1 MAGNAYADM
10 SKKTQPAPVPRN
22 RTSHHTVVDNAER
35 YGLIVAWLLIIV
47 VFGYL
52 KPQTFLTWSNFST
65 ILGSQAVL
73 VVITLGLIVPLTA
86 NDFDVSIAY
95 VMTLSSMLIAVLN
108 VQLGVPIGW
117 AIPAALGVGL
127 LVGVVN
133 GFFITV
139 FRIHSLIV
147 TLGVGTFLHGVTLWI
162 SDSMTIS
169 GISPVLINSV
179 IVTRLFGIPLEF
191 YYAMIICV
199 IVWYV
204 FEYTALGRR
213 ILFVGR
219 GREVARLSGIHT
231 DRIRWGCLIASSFLG
246 ALAGVLYAGTQGAAD
261 PVSGLSYLLPAF
273 AAAFLGS
280 TSIIPGRFNPWGAA
294 LAVYFLVTG
303 ITGLVFMGVST
314 FVQDIFYGGALVL
327 AVTLSQL
334 VRGREEQQF

>member
-1 MAGNAYADM
+1 L
-10 SKKTQPAPVPRN
+10 V
-22 RTSHHTVVDNAER
+22 
-35 YGLIVAWLLIIV
+35 IVI
-47 VFGYL
+47 FGYL
-52 KPQTFLTWSNFST
+52 KPQTFLTWPNFST
-65 ILGSQAVL
+65 IFGSQAVL
-73 VVITLGLIVPLTA
+73 VVVTLGLIIPLTA

-95 VMTLSSMLIAVLN
+95 VMTLSSMLIAILN

-117 AIPAALGVGL
+117 AILAALGVGV

-147 TLGVGTFLHGVTLWI
+147 TLGVGTFLHGLTLWI

-169 GISPVLINSV
+169 GISSVLIDSV

-204 FEYTALGRR
+204 FEHTALGRR

-280 TSIIPGRFNPWGAA
+280 TSIVPGRFNPWGAA

-303 ITGLVFMGVST
+303 ITGLIFLGVST

>member
-1 MAGNAYADM
+1 MAGNAYADL
-10 SKKTQPAPVPRN
+10 SKKPPAVPRKN
-22 RTSHHTVVDNAER
+22 TRHAMVDNAER
-35 YGLIVAWLLIIV
+35 YGLIVAWLLVIV
-47 VFGYL
+47 IFGYL
-52 KPQTFLTWSNFST
+52 KPQTFLTWPNFST
-65 ILGSQAVL
+65 IFGSQAVL
-73 VVITLGLIVPLTA
+73 VVVTLGLIIPLTA

-117 AIPAALGVGL
+117 SILAALGVGV
-127 LVGVVN
+127 LVGIVN

-147 TLGVGTFLHGVTLWI
+147 TLGVGTFLHGLTLWV

-169 GISPVLINSV
+169 GISSVLIDSV

-204 FEYTALGRR
+204 FEHTALGRR

-280 TSIIPGRFNPWGAA
+280 TCIVPGRFNPWGAA
-294 LAVYFLVTG
+294 VAVYFLVTG
-303 ITGLVFMGVST
+303 ITGLIFLGVST

>member
-10 SKKTQPAPVPRN
+10 SKKTQPAAVPRKKT
-22 RTSHHTVVDNAER
+22 RHTVVENAER

-47 VFGYL
+47 IFGYL
-52 KPQTFLTWSNFST
+52 KPQTFLTWPNFST
-65 ILGSQAVL
+65 IFGSQAVL
-73 VVITLGLIVPLTA
+73 VVVTLGLIIPLAA

-108 VQLGVPIGW
+108 VQFGVPIGW
-117 AIPAALGVGL
+117 AILAALGVGV
-127 LVGVVN
+127 LVGIVN

-169 GISPVLINSV
+169 GISSILIDSV

-204 FEYTALGRR
+204 FEHTALGRR

-303 ITGLVFMGVST
+303 ITGLIFLGVST

>member
-1 MAGNAYADM
+1 MAGNAYADT
-10 SKKTQPAPVPRN
+10 SKKTQSPTVPRKN
-22 RTSHHTVVDNAER
+22 TRHAVVDNAER
-35 YGLIVAWLLIIV
+35 YGLIVAWLLVIV
-47 VFGYL
+47 IFGYL
-52 KPQTFLTWSNFST
+52 KPQTFLTWPNFST
-65 ILGSQAVL
+65 IFGSQAVL
-73 VVITLGLIVPLTA
+73 VVVTLGLIIPLTA

-117 AIPAALGVGL
+117 AILAALGVGI

-147 TLGVGTFLHGVTLWI
+147 TLGVGTFLHGLTLWV

-169 GISPVLINSV
+169 GISSVLIDSV

-280 TSIIPGRFNPWGAA
+280 TSIVPGRFNPWGAA

-303 ITGLVFMGVST
+303 ITGLIFLGVST

>member
-1 MAGNAYADM
+1 MAGNAYADL
-10 SKKTQPAPVPRN
+10 SKKPPAVPRKN
-22 RTSHHTVVDNAER
+22 TRHAMVDNAER
-35 YGLIVAWLLIIV
+35 YGLIVAWLLVIV
-47 VFGYL
+47 IFGYL
-52 KPQTFLTWSNFST
+52 KPQTFLTWPNFST
-65 ILGSQAVL
+65 IFGSQAVL
-73 VVITLGLIVPLTA
+73 VVVTLGLIIPLTA

-117 AIPAALGVGL
+117 SILAALGVGV
-127 LVGVVN
+127 LVGIVN

-147 TLGVGTFLHGVTLWI
+147 TLGVGTFLHGLTLWV

-169 GISPVLINSV
+169 GISSVLIDSV

-280 TSIIPGRFNPWGAA
+280 TCIVPGRFNPWGAA
-294 LAVYFLVTG
+294 VAVYFLVTG
-303 ITGLVFMGVST
+303 ITGLIFLGVST

>member
-10 SKKTQPAPVPRN
+10 SKKTQSPTVPRK
-22 RTSHHTVVDNAER
+22 RTRHTVVDNAER
-35 YGLIVAWLLIIV
+35 YGLIVAWLLVIV
-47 VFGYL
+47 IFGYL
-52 KPQTFLTWSNFST
+52 KPQTFLTWPNFST
-65 ILGSQAVL
+65 IFGSQAVL
-73 VVITLGLIVPLTA
+73 VVITLGLIIPLTA

-117 AIPAALGVGL
+117 AILAALGAGV

-147 TLGVGTFLHGVTLWI
+147 TLGVGTFLHGLTLWI

-169 GISPVLINSV
+169 GISSVLIDSV

-204 FEYTALGRR
+204 FEHTALGRR

-280 TSIIPGRFNPWGAA
+280 TSIVPGRFNPWGAA

-303 ITGLVFMGVST
+303 ITGLIFLGVST